1 MKNIPY
7 TTFIKLNRPMK
18 NTLKLFILAMLC
30 LIASFLKAEINSISN
45 TNISTLFECP
55 DLGIEPKLYTNPEDG
70 SEIFIDWEGIEGEPI
85 NIGIFNTSGKLYYRV
100 NINKKHNSIDLSN
113 YDLRPGHYIFELT
126 TARNTY
132 MLKTLVD

>member
-1 MKNIPY
+1 
-7 TTFIKLNRPMK
+7 
-18 NTLKLFILAMLC
+18 
-30 LIASFLKAEINSISN
+30 LIER
-45 TNISTLFECP
+45 T
-55 DLGIEPKLYTNPEDG
+55 DLGIEPKLYTKPDDG

-100 NINKKHNSIDLSN
+100 NINQKHKSINLSN

-126 TARNTY
+126 TDRNTY

>member
-1 MKNIPY
+1 
-7 TTFIKLNRPMK
+7 MK

-30 LIASFLKAEINSISN
+30 LIASFLKAEALPSS
-45 TNISTLFECP
+45 TFNICYDNPAIGF
-55 DLGIEPKLYTNPEDG
+55 EPKLYTNPDDG
-70 SEIFIDWEGIEGEPI
+70 NEVFIDWGGIEGEPI

-100 NINKKHNSIDLSN
+100 NINQKHKSIDLSN

-126 TARNTY
+126 TDRNTY

>member
-7 TTFIKLNRPMK
+7 TTFIKIKRQMR

-30 LIASFLKAEINSISN
+30 LIASFLKAEAMPSSTFINSICVN
-45 TNISTLFECP
+45 N
-55 DLGIEPKLYTNPEDG
+55 LGIGFEPKLYTNPEDG

-100 NINKKHNSIDLSN
+100 NIDKKHKSIDLSN

-126 TARNTY
+126 TDRNTY

>member
-1 MKNIPY
+1 MEIIPY
-7 TTFIKLNRPMK
+7 TTFIKIKRQMK

-30 LIASFLKAEINSISN
+30 LIASFLKAEASSISYTFNSIYADHPG
-45 TNISTLFECP
+45 F
-55 DLGIEPKLYTNPEDG
+55 GIEPKLYTNPEDG
-70 SEIFIDWEGIEGEPI
+70 NEIFIDWEGIEGEPI

-100 NINKKHNSIDLSN
+100 NIDKKHKSINLSN

-126 TARNTY
+126 TDRNTY